1 MINFKCSCGK
11 ELKVPDTL
19 ARKVVTCNQ
28 CGRKNI
34 QLPGPG
40 EKLDLTDYELEDIN
54 EAGTIVLEPPSAL
67 SSIAPRKPL
76 KNQPSRRTPAGKGG
90 PAKSDSEARP
100 RRLPRRNERP
110 EPEPEPEP
118 EAEAQEEFENEPAR
132 PARNTRRLEEKKQE
146 APTPRSERPSR
157 RASAKKTRRD
167 DDEIEDKSSLK
178 AKSSQVVIETLTKL
192 VEELKEDEQE
202 TVGEVKAARR
212 DRSKRGDRSGD
223 SRGSKSKRSRD
234 DDDDYRDYGSSQKF
248 LYVIIGAIV
257 LIGVALFF
265 YFKEPE
271 TKKPNVVATLPTV
284 EQTKTPEKTAP
295 KVEPPKYEKITEEG
309 KRLLDLF
316 EIKGENRDLI
326 EKALEEKR
334 VSSVNRKMSSKSYDS
349 YIQKILDQKL
359 AYVFAIHHILE
370 NVKFENEE
378 HKFILYTIFS
388 RINSVSDINGDRLL
402 MSGLSINLN
411 APKIIW
417 DREKVIAF
425 LETTKNDFNNDITKV
440 DIIKTPIDW
449 KLIVEIVVSGKVED
463 DTTDIQLPQ

>member
-76 KNQPSRRTPAGKGG
+76 KNQPSRRTPASKG
-90 PAKSDSEARP
+90 PAKPDSEARP
-100 RRLPRRNERP
+100 RRLPRRNEK
-110 EPEPEPEP
+110 PEPEPEP
-118 EAEAQEEFENEPAR
+118 EAEPQEEFENEPAR
-132 PARNTRRLEEKKQE
+132 PTRNTRRLEEKKQE
-146 APTPRSERPSR
+146 APAPRSERPSR
-157 RASAKKTRRD
+157 RASAKKTRRE

-212 DRSKRGDRSGD
+212 GRSNRGDRSGSD
-223 SRGSKSKRSRD
+223 SRGSKSRRSRD
-234 DDDDYRDYGSSQKF
+234 EDEDYRDYGNSQKF

-265 YFKEPE
+265 YFKESEP
-271 TKKPNVVATLPTV
+271 KKLEVIATLPPV
-284 EQTKTPEKTAP
+284 DQVKIPEKTAP
-295 KVEPPKYEKITEEG
+295 KVEPPKYEKISEEG
-309 KRLLDLF
+309 NRLLDLF
-316 EIKGENRDLI
+316 EIKGENRDTI
-326 EKALEEKR
+326 VKALEEKR
-334 VSSVNRKMSSKSYDS
+334 VSAVNRKMSSKSYDS
-349 YIQKILDQKL
+349 YIQNIINIKL

-370 NVKFENEE
+370 NIKFENEE

-388 RINSVSDINGDRLL
+388 KITSVSQINEDKEL
-402 MSGLSINLN
+402 MKGLQLNLSS
-411 APKIIW
+411 PKIIW
-417 DREKVIAF
+417 EREKIIAF
-425 LETTKNDFNNDITKV
+425 LESTKKDFDDEFQKV
-440 DIIKTPIDW
+440 EIIKTPIDW
-449 KLIVEIVVSGKVED
+449 KLIVEIVVNGKVED